1 MTAVPSRT
9 SRNPGFLSFRWAFVL
24 GTVVILLVAATWWW
38 LSSRADAATTAGR
51 TASPPV
57 SVTTARVKQQ
67 DLPVTVIANGSV
79 VALQAVDIR
88 AQVSSTI
95 QSIHFTEGQAVNKGD
110 LLFVLDART
119 EEANLRKAEAQV
131 IKTRSDLA
139 NTERNLVRQREL
151 FLQKFISQS
160 ALDTAINQA
169 DVLKGQLAVDE
180 AAAEASRV
188 ARTLTQ
194 IRAPFAGRTGAISVR
209 VGSLVQP
216 NTQALVTVS
225 QIDPIGVS
233 FALPERELSYVQRA
247 MAKGPLAVTIEL
259 TTPQKQTLSGKLT
272 FIESTVDSASGTI
285 AMKAA
290 FANGER
296 LLWPGSFV
304 NVSLTARTLPGA
316 LVVPVQAVQSGPERK
331 FVYIVGEGN
340 KAIMTPVEVELIQSG
355 LAAIKGA
362 NGISAGV
369 RVVVEG
375 AQNVRKDS
383 TIVEA
388 ASAGT
393 GRPTAK
399 DTAGGNTDGVPTGTD
414 LAKPV
419 KK

>member
-1 MTAVPSRT
+1 M
-9 SRNPGFLSFRWAFVL
+9 
-24 GTVVILLVAATWWW
+24 LVAATWWW

-180 AAAEASRV
+180 AAAKQAASRV
-188 ARTLTQ
+188 R
-194 IRAPFAGRTGAISVR
+194 
-209 VGSLVQP
+209 
-216 NTQALVTVS
+216 
-225 QIDPIGVS
+225 
-233 FALPERELSYVQRA
+233 
-247 MAKGPLAVTIEL
+247 
-259 TTPQKQTLSGKLT
+259 
-272 FIESTVDSASGTI
+272 
-285 AMKAA
+285 
-290 FANGER
+290 
-296 LLWPGSFV
+296 
-304 NVSLTARTLPGA
+304 
-316 LVVPVQAVQSGPERK
+316 
-331 FVYIVGEGN
+331 
-340 KAIMTPVEVELIQSG
+340 
-355 LAAIKGA
+355 
-362 NGISAGV
+362 
-369 RVVVEG
+369 
-375 AQNVRKDS
+375 
-383 TIVEA
+383 
-388 ASAGT
+388 
-393 GRPTAK
+393 
-399 DTAGGNTDGVPTGTD
+399 
-414 LAKPV
+414 
-419 KK
+419 